1 MAKKEAKDREK
12 AVIFPGTPHDV
23 RRDLSLLA
31 SRAYVPKS
39 FHTFNGK
46 KHLALGILEKFSPC
60 LGKTIQRDDNN
71 TRKYGH

>member
-1 MAKKEAKDREK
+1 MAKKKKPKTEK
-12 AVIFPGTPHDV
+12 VVIFPGTPHDV

-31 SRAYVPKS
+31 SRAYLPKS
-39 FHTFNGK
+39 FHAFNGK
-46 KHLALGILEKFSPC
+46 KHLALGTLEKISPC